1 MPASPSTARRG
12 LMLVISSPS
21 GAGKTSLSRRLIAQ
35 FPNLSLSVS
44 CTTRPPRPGEVD
56 GREYHFVTPEKF
68 QAMVRDQAFLEYA
81 VVHEHSYGTPREPV
95 MQALAEGRDV
105 LFDVDWQG
113 ATSIAAGA
121 PGDVV
126 RVFILPPS
134 LAELKRRLHARA
146 QDHQDVIERRLDRAR
161 DEISQWLPYD
171 YVLLNQ
177 DFERAYAELA
187 AIYQAERLRQGRNLW
202 LNDFVRQLLDEDL

>member
-21 GAGKTSLSRRLIAQ
+21 GAGKTSLSRRLIAE
-35 FPNLSLSVS
+35 FPDLSLSVS
-44 CTTRPPRPGEVD
+44 CTTRPPRPGEED
-56 GREYHFVTPEKF
+56 GREYHFVSPDQF

-146 QDHQDVIERRLDRAR
+146 QDKEDVIERRLDRAR

>member
-1 MPASPSTARRG
+1 MPASPPTRRRG

-21 GAGKTSLSRRLIAQ
+21 GAGKTSLSRRLIAE
-35 FPNLSLSVS
+35 FRDLSLSVS
-44 CTTRPPRPGEVD
+44 CTTRPPRPGEED
-56 GREYHFVTPEKF
+56 GREYHFVSPDQF

-146 QDHQDVIERRLDRAR
+146 QDKEDVIERRLDRAR

-202 LNDFVRQLLDEDL
+202 LNDFVRQLLEEDL